1 MQETIAPGSSITL
14 EIRVKALSV
23 ELLRSTLTISIDGHE
38 EPMHVLLN
46 GTVAAPHLIVPSL
59 NFNFNVMRVNTDKQ
73 IFVEVRNTGNFV
85 VGYEILINNE
95 TAPGVFENKK
105 NDNENVE
112 ITRKGDV
119 LNVGCMSLSPC
130 FSKIHPGKKI
140 RIILSGK

>member
-105 NDNENVE
+105 NDNE
-112 ITRKGDV
+112 
-119 LNVGCMSLSPC
+119 
-130 FSKIHPGKKI
+130 
-140 RIILSGK
+140 